1 MNKKNSLYLMML
13 ASMALPLA
21 SCSDDD
27 NVNPGTETDANYVG
41 KATGNFTADEWYPG
55 GKLGTTENTTAGC
68 YEDETPA
75 VTGDLLTA
83 FHKGEALFERNYTT
97 NTAPFKGLG
106 PAYLRTSC
114 IDCHPGYGHG
124 KAQPTGILKATYG
137 NGYLMAIY
145 HPADDG
151 NNPDGDHS
159 NNGGYITEVTG
170 MPQQKATS
178 PFLPPINEDDIKI
191 EWKDVASMP
200 SGIPM
205 KFKDGETFSLHYPVV
220 TIPTT
225 AFNTDPQP
233 SNIAVRL
240 ESTIGII
247 GTGLIDAIPEDSI
260 IKQYEAEAANF
271 KKLGYNVSEY
281 LNPTMWDAANNKMAT
296 SAWYGTFTASG
307 ALANGSQPSSHD
319 YINSKKEVVNG
330 PAMLKRY
337 TYALTRATL
346 QDGPGANAIWNIT
359 NVTRSDRPKLY
370 TTDAWAKAMSENESV
385 IKAIQADPSSPYYAN
400 GTKEGIA
407 DAVLHLLSPSTNQFD
422 NQWHNFTAEQDDDSY
437 YAFMVWHRGLAI
449 PRARNLNDA
458 SVQRGKELFM
468 QMGCASCHRPS
479 WTTGNDNYWI
489 SDNIKGRALPQYP
502 NQKIYPYSDFI
513 QHKLDM
519 INDIHGSWCRTTPLW
534 GRGLSLANTGAEER
548 MHDCRARN
556 EVEAIM
562 WHCYSKNSQAYW
574 SAKQFYDLSK
584 SDRDAVVKFLRSI

>member
-178 PFLPPINEDDIKI
+178 PFLPPINA
-191 EWKDVASMP
+191 VS
-200 SGIPM
+200 SG
-205 KFKDGETFSLHYPVV
+205 
-220 TIPTT
+220 
-225 AFNTDPQP
+225 
-233 SNIAVRL
+233 
-240 ESTIGII
+240 
-247 GTGLIDAIPEDSI
+247 
-260 IKQYEAEAANF
+260 
-271 KKLGYNVSEY
+271 
-281 LNPTMWDAANNKMAT
+281 
-296 SAWYGTFTASG
+296 
-307 ALANGSQPSSHD
+307 
-319 YINSKKEVVNG
+319 
-330 PAMLKRY
+330 
-337 TYALTRATL
+337 
-346 QDGPGANAIWNIT
+346 
-359 NVTRSDRPKLY
+359 
-370 TTDAWAKAMSENESV
+370 
-385 IKAIQADPSSPYYAN
+385 
-400 GTKEGIA
+400 
-407 DAVLHLLSPSTNQFD
+407 
-422 NQWHNFTAEQDDDSY
+422 
-437 YAFMVWHRGLAI
+437 
-449 PRARNLNDA
+449 
-458 SVQRGKELFM
+458 
-468 QMGCASCHRPS
+468 
-479 WTTGNDNYWI
+479 
-489 SDNIKGRALPQYP
+489 
-502 NQKIYPYSDFI
+502 
-513 QHKLDM
+513 
-519 INDIHGSWCRTTPLW
+519 
-534 GRGLSLANTGAEER
+534 
-548 MHDCRARN
+548 
-556 EVEAIM
+556 
-562 WHCYSKNSQAYW
+562 
-574 SAKQFYDLSK
+574 
-584 SDRDAVVKFLRSI
+584 